1 MGELRNLLNDLK
13 MSLVIM
19 SMDGN
24 LNNRTDEYYKL
35 NETIKKMTNILDEN

>member
-1 MGELRNLLNDLK
+1 MNELRDLLNDLK

-19 SMDGN
+19 SIDGN

-35 NETIKKMTNILDEN
+35 NETIEKMTNILDEN